1 MPSRRSLL
9 TGALALTL
17 ARAARAD
24 NGVPKPGSADALAS
38 RTPPDFTVMELDLEG
53 DKKVATRVNLYAP
66 NHLGKDERVPLLVLF
81 HGLGETWEA
90 GVGVHSWV
98 ERYGL
103 GNAYARLRRPPIGH
117 TSRALNLLP
126 DARIDELNKALAAQP
141 FRGMAIACPFTP
153 NVARFAAPETQ
164 LQAYAAWI
172 ADVVVP
178 RARKEIPAILP
189 DAEHTA
195 LDGVSLGGLVSF
207 EVFTRRPE
215 AFAVLGGI
223 QSAFNAVRVDH
234 YADRIAAAFAKA
246 PRGPRPAVHITTS
259 DADPFRA
266 TNLAMAAALTKK
278 GVANELSV
286 LSGLHDQ
293 VFLRERGSLEMLLW
307 HDRRL
312 R

>member
-1 MPSRRSLL
+1 
-9 TGALALTL
+9 
-17 ARAARAD
+17 
-24 NGVPKPGSADALAS
+24 
-38 RTPPDFTVMELDLEG
+38 MEIEVEG
-53 DKKVATRVNLYAP
+53 DKKVATRFNLYVP
-66 NHLGKDERVPLLVLF
+66 NHLGKDDRVPLLVLF
-81 HGLGETWEA
+81 HGLGETWDV

-126 DARIDELNKALAAQP
+126 DARIVELSAALAAQP

-153 NVARFAAPETQ
+153 NIARFAAPETQ
-164 LQAYAAWI
+164 LQAYANWV

-178 RARKEIPAILP
+178 RARKEAPAIVA

-195 LDGVSLGGLVSF
+195 VDGVSLGGQVSF
-207 EVFTRRPE
+207 EVFTRRPDT
-215 AFAVLGGI
+215 FAVLGGI
-223 QSAFNAVRVDH
+223 QSAINVVKIEP
-234 YADRIAAAFAKA
+234 YADRIAKAFATS
-246 PRGPRPAVHITTS
+246 PRGPKPAIHITTS
-259 DADPFRA
+259 DSDPFKD
-266 TNLAMAAALTKK
+266 TNLAMAAMLTKK

-286 LSGLHDQ
+286 LPGLHDQ
-293 VFLRERGSLEMLLW
+293 VFLRERGSMEMLLW